1 MAKSKIEQILS
12 GREDERIDVDH
23 ILSRFPWLMT
33 RKQKCILSPDSDG
46 LLCGLF
52 MSHYLDW
59 EVVGYYDGKVLL
71 LKDGLSTYDDDVVFL
86 DIELYRK
93 HVKSVGHHMLL
104 FNKRV
109 VPDDWG
115 NFDNCLQP
123 NILRN
128 LDGKNYFRMKYPLAT
143 IHLLLSIIGTR
154 IHVPVTV
161 DTIAP
166 LFFVDGTF
174 NVLYGY
180 PENVLNWLDYLRVDS
195 SNNPLR
201 DIFLHDHFTVYG
213 QMKVMR
219 DFFRRRDELT
229 VEKQRGDKF
238 VISTKTGDFSDNVIH
253 QIGNLYCIEEDA
265 KKRLI
270 SFLSILSEHTG
281 WLLNES
287 KWTLSDLKRY
297 KFSKSN
303 FQEKGWTLTNK
314 NYNSF
319 MEQNPLSWAMT
330 SSMNIEFTLET
341 PDVLP

>member
-1 MAKSKIEQILS
+1 MGISNIEQILS
-12 GREDERIDVDH
+12 TRNTDRIDIDY
-23 ILSRFPWLMT
+23 ILSRFPWLMK
-33 RKQKCILSPDSDG
+33 RGQKCILSPDSDG

-59 EVVGYYDGKVLL
+59 DIVGYYDGKVLL
-71 LKDGLSTYDDDVVFL
+71 LRDGLSTYDEDVVFL
-86 DIELYRK
+86 DIEVYRK

-109 VPDDWG
+109 IPNTWY

-123 NILRN
+123 NILRE

-154 IHVPVTV
+154 INIPVNER
-161 DTIAP
+161 TIAP

-174 NVLYGY
+174 NVLYSY
-180 PENVLNWLDYLRVDS
+180 PENVMNWLDYLRVDS

-201 DIFLHDHFTVYG
+201 EVFMHDHYTVYG

-219 DFFRRRDELT
+219 DFFRRRDELS
-229 VEKQRGDKF
+229 VDRQRGDKF
-238 VISTKTGDFSDNVIH
+238 VISTKSGDFSENVIH
-253 QIGNLYCIEEDA
+253 QLGDLYRIEDDA
-265 KKRLI
+265 KRRLL

-281 WLLNES
+281 WLLDEG
-287 KWTLSDLKRY
+287 KWTLGDLKRF
-297 KFSKSN
+297 KFSKGN

-314 NYNSF
+314 NFQSF

-330 SSMNIEFTLET
+330 SGNNIEFTLET